1 MTCGRRIRRDRRR
14 ASILARPVPSRRLGA
29 LLLRYDLLRRRLL
42 LLLLRRLVVGRL
54 NFRLLDRL
62 LLRHDL
68 RLNRLLHR
76 LLNSGLLDGLL
87 RPVPLMLLAALRP
100 GSGTG
105 LLRIARIRS
114 RCGGGALRSRLRL
127 LTSVAVVLLVLLR
140 VGLTLPLPG
149 RGLIRRVLGD
159 DQGAVARSARRGQG
173 GAEEQRGEQARCAI

>member
-1 MTCGRRIRRDRRR
+1 
-14 ASILARPVPSRRLGA
+14 VPSRRLGA
-29 LLLRYDLLRRRLL
+29 LLLRYDLLRRRRLRYDLLRRRLL
-42 LLLLRRLVVGRL
+42 LLLLRRLVAGRL

-68 RLNRLLHR
+68 RLSRLLHR
-76 LLNSGLLDGLL
+76 LLNSGLLHGLL
-87 RPVPLMLLAALRP
+87 RPVPLMRLAALRP

-114 RCGGGALRSRLRL
+114 RCRGGALRSRRL
-127 LTSVAVVLLVLLR
+127 LTPVAVVLLVLLR

-159 DQGAVARSARRGQG
+159 DQGAVARSARRGRG
-173 GAEEQRGEQARCAI
+173 GAEEQRGEQAGCAI